1 MNTPS
6 HSHPSALKLEAHL
19 LDPERSPVS
28 NHVANCPDC
37 RAHLLEMERQGQDF
51 MRSVYPQ
58 TVDSLLPKRER
69 RWTWASIL
77 APAAALAAA
86 AVVLVVN
93 RGQPAPD
100 YVGTKGVA
108 IKLNV
113 YAGLE
118 DGARILSD
126 KDQVPAAAALRF
138 RVQPGRPCHLGIVSV
153 DEHGEVSRLFPSSGE
168 VGPTLEHQQ
177 SLPGGAI
184 LDGQPGPERIFAV
197 CSAEPLPMQK
207 LEAAVKTAAGTGAD
221 AVRALNAIPGLPAN
235 TAQTTLLLEKR
246 P

>member
-1 MNTPS
+1 MNMPA
-6 HSHPSALKLEAHL
+6 HNHPSTLKLEAHL
-19 LDPERSPVS
+19 LDPERSPVK
-28 NHVANCPDC
+28 NHVAECPDC

-58 TVDSLLPKRER
+58 TVDALAPQRSR
-69 RWTWASIL
+69 RWTWAGIL
-77 APAAALAAA
+77 APVAALAAA

-93 RGQPAPD
+93 RGPDKD

-108 IKLNV
+108 IKLDV

-118 DGARILSD
+118 SGAHIISD

-138 RVQPGRPCHLGIVSV
+138 RVQPGRPCHLGIVSI
-153 DEHGEVSRLFPSSGE
+153 DEHGEVSRLFPSSGD
-168 VGPTLEHQQ
+168 VGPTLDKQQ